1 MRLLYWHSLERF
13 RCEYGIGRHS
23 NESLSRTRVADYPNL
38 ALKPKSLNRS
48 ERCRLVVNTG
58 KMLSFRATGICFT
71 QKRLVIPTGG
81 RNLLPTRKHT
91 TRTDLICAS
100 TTEQLEFP
108 TVNFDLKL
116 EDPTP

>member
-1 MRLLYWHSLERF
+1 LCGHTFQRF

-23 NESLSRTRVADYPNL
+23 NESLSRTREADYPNL
-38 ALKPKSLNRS
+38 ALKPKSLTCS
-48 ERCRLVVNTG
+48 ESCRLVVNTG
-58 KMLSFRATGICFT
+58 KMLSFLAKRGICFSA
-71 QKRLVIPTGG
+71 
-81 RNLLPTRKHT
+81 RNDVTH
-91 TRTDLICAS
+91 TDLICAS